1 MADSA
6 LYRELHELLPGR
18 VRAGELMKNHT
29 SWRIGGP
36 SEIFVEPEGRE
47 DLRLVVSYAHRRQ
60 VPLMVIGNGSNLLIT
75 EGGIRG
81 IVVKIGSGLE
91 RITIREQGIIAEA
104 GAKLNRVA
112 AVARNSNLGGFEFSA
127 GIPGTIG
134 GAVVMNAGANGS
146 SICSLVRNVLL
157 LSLEGE
163 FYQKAN
169 KEIVFGYR
177 SSILQNEPAIMVE
190 AEFSCYYRD
199 KNEITEDME
208 KHLARRKLT
217 QPLGYPNAGSVF
229 RNPPGDSAGRLI
241 EAAGLKGLRVGD
253 AQISTVHANFIINL
267 GSATAR
273 DVLDLVERAREAVLG
288 CFGVE
293 LRLEIKVIGND

>member
-6 LYRELHELLPGR
+6 ICRELQELLPGR
-18 VRAGELMKNHT
+18 VRTGEPMKNHT

-36 SEIFVEPEGRE
+36 SEIFVEPAGRE
-47 DLRLVVSYAHRRQ
+47 ELQLVVSHAHRRQ
-60 VPLMVIGNGSNLLIT
+60 VPLMVIGNGSNLLVT

-81 IVVKIGSGLE
+81 IVVKIGSDLG
-91 RITIREQGIIAEA
+91 RITTRDLRITAEA
-104 GAKLNRVA
+104 GAKLAAVA
-112 AVARNSNLGGFEFSA
+112 AVARDQGLGGFEFSA
-127 GIPGTIG
+127 GIPGTVG

-146 SICSLVRNVLL
+146 SICSLVHKVLL

-163 FYQKAN
+163 FYQRAN
-169 KEIVFGYR
+169 KDFSFGYR
-177 SSILQNEPAIMVE
+177 SSILQSEPAIVVE
-190 AEFSCYYRD
+190 AEFLCYFRD
-199 KNEITEDME
+199 KEEISAEIE
-208 KHLARRKLT
+208 RHLARRRQT

-229 RNPPGDSAGRLI
+229 KNPPGDSAGRLI
-241 EAAGLKGLRVGD
+241 EAAGLKGFRVGD

-273 DVLDLVERAREAVLG
+273 DILKLIELAREKVLG

-293 LRLEIKVIGND
+293 LQLEIKVIGND